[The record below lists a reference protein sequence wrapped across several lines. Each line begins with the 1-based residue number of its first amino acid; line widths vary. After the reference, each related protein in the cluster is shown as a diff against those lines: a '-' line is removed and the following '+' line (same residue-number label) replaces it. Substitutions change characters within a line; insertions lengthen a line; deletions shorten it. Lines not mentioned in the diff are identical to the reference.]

1 MLYKLES
8 KSKSFGADLTHD
20 AILML
25 AIQSSGG
32 ELEPHSSMIVRVN
45 SEQVDKLENDFKSII
60 YSQQKGQKMNERE
73 AKKDGDGS

>member
-1 MLYKLES
+1 
-8 KSKSFGADLTHD
+8 
-20 AILML
+20 ML